1 MRLAL
6 CYFIGLLSFGVFA
19 QDSVS
24 KEQIEQRIQPVGQ
37 VTIADS
43 KQINNPETIE
53 PKTAAEKSN
62 NGQSTY
68 ERFCIVCHRDGL
80 AGAPKFADE
89 KDWKQRL
96 TGKTIDDLL
105 ASVNKGLNAMPA
117 KGTCVE
123 CSDEDL
129 KAAIQYML
137 PKS

>member
-6 CYFIGLLSFGVFA
+6 WYFISLLSFEVFA
-19 QDSVS
+19 QDNMS
-24 KEQIEQRIQPVGQ
+24 KAQIEQRIQPVGQ
-37 VTIADS
+37 VTIAEA
-43 KQINNPETIE
+43 KQVKETVTIE
-53 PKTAAEKSN
+53 PKAPAEKN
-62 NGQSTY
+62 NIGQATY